1 MVVKPKMKLPWI
13 PLASVVACAALA
25 SPAHA
30 QTGNGL
36 YEPFP
41 SPSGIGRAQEFIGTL
56 PGASRL
62 VELDPV
68 RLKRGVFVGHAGL
81 AAYTNGHL
89 PAERARSG
97 AGFDPS
103 LGWPLGLLL
112 VVAVGGA
119 ATLVV
124 RRT

>member
-41 SPSGIGRAQEFIGTL
+41 SPSGIGRAQQFVETL

-68 RLKRGVFVGHAGL
+68 RLRHGVFVGRPGL
-81 AAYTNGHL
+81 AAYSSGRL
-89 PAERARSG
+89 PAERARAG

-103 LGWPLGLLL
+103 LGWPLG
-112 VVAVGGA
+112 VVFVAAVGGA
-119 ATLVV
+119 AALVA